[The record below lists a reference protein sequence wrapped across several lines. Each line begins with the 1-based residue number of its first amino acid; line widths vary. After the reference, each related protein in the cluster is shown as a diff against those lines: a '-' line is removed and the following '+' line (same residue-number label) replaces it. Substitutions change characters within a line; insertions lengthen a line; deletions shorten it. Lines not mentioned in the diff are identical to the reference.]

1 MTDICR
7 PELHDLPRSC
17 GIANA
22 VRPDEEST
30 VEPRSHRAE
39 LVRRRPF
46 RLRGWAEV
54 QPAGAYTVDMEEELI
69 EGLSL
74 PAWQHPLGGASP

>member
-1 MTDICR
+1 
-7 PELHDLPRSC
+7 
-17 GIANA
+17 
-22 VRPDEEST
+22 